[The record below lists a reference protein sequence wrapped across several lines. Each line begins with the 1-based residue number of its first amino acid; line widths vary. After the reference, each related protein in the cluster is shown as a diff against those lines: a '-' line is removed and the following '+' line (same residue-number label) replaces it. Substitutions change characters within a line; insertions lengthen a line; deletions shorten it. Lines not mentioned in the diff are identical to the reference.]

1 MDLHPRDTASLER
14 TLAELAS
21 VHEERLLAVALYG
34 EAASG
39 DYRPRKSPLNL
50 AILLDTVTPQRLA
63 PMRPYLRRWHRRR
76 IETPLILDPPYLE
89 TSFDVFPLEFIDIM
103 DRHELLAGRID
114 PFAEPDIDIENLRFE
129 VEEQLRGKM
138 LHLWEGYLE
147 ASNPRALATF
157 LKATPA
163 AFGPILRGLLYLVDE
178 RRPAESDQLVS
189 CVERSLEMKLEH
201 FHRIDR
207 VRTAQET
214 LPTKEVEHFFEGYL
228 KEVRSLVQRIDRL

>member
-1 MDLHPRDTASLER
+1 MDLHPRDTAALER

-21 VHEERLLAVALYG
+21 VHEGRVLAVALYG
-34 EAASG
+34 EAAGG

-50 AILLDTVTPQRLA
+50 AIVLDTVTPQRLA
-63 PMRPYLRRWHRRR
+63 PMRQYLRRWRRRR
-76 IETPLILDPPYLE
+76 IETPLVLDPPYLE

-103 DRHELLAGRID
+103 DRHQLLAGRTD

-178 RRPAESDQLVS
+178 PRPAESDQLVS

-207 VRTAQET
+207 VRTAHEA